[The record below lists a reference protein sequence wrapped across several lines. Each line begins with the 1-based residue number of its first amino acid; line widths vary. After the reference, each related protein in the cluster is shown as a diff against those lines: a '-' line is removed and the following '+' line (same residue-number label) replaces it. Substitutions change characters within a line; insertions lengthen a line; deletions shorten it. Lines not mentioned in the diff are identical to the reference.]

1 MYVCMYVIFVCMVV
15 PKTNPLRA
23 PHLTFLHALVSSS
36 LTSSLFL
43 NALLIQNCH
52 TTIYSSTTGR
62 RRIFCLFFSSPLS
75 PCALTRPS
83 FFFLSRVSW
92 PSSNSKAAS
101 LTSSTCST
109 SRARSRRLLSR
120 SLGFATHCF
129 LQFFRASRIVTLWQ
143 QYSYLLRRRRPRI
156 CQPADPLSLTCPMP
170 PTPLPDRACFLRNGQ
185 GRPVPSWISLMDNH
199 RRRNR

>member
-1 MYVCMYVIFVCMVV
+1 MYVCNICMYGRPQNKPAAGSTPDF
-15 PKTNPLRA
+15 
-23 PHLTFLHALVSSS
+23 LTRFSLFFDFFLFSHALLIRATILSIPLQLGEEEYFVSSS
-36 LTSSLFL
+36 PLPSLF
-43 NALLIQNCH
+43 A
-52 TTIYSSTTGR
+52 
-62 RRIFCLFFSSPLS
+62 FS
-75 PCALTRPS
+75 RPS

-92 PSSNSKAAS
+92 PSSNSKAAAS
-101 LTSSTCST
+101 FTSFSTCST